1 MTPFLNQ
8 VTVFWEPLR
17 YSLVLVQGVFF
28 FFFFLFLPEHF
39 YVNSLS

>member
-8 VTVFWEPLR
+8 VTVFWEPLC

-28 FFFFLFLPEHF
+28 FFFLLLVFA
-39 YVNSLS
+39 